1 MAERVGSGERSL
13 ILCIDVDDDI
23 GKKAHVETP
32 ILSKNL
38 NLEAATA
45 LALAD
50 PEEADA
56 NAMFGAI
63 KLYDNLIEK
72 FPEDVFQVATIA
84 GSARGGYEADRKIV
98 RELDIVLAAFQASEV
113 ILITDGYADE
123 RVIPLIQSRIPIT
136 SIQHIVVKHSE
147 RLEETWAVLFRYM
160 RQLVQDPYYSRVSLG
175 VPGVMLV
182 IVGILMVFN
191 QLQNAGMI
199 LTIVM
204 GLVLLIKGFGWE
216 DKLAF
221 VRLRLPTPDR
231 QLNVAS
237 TSVGLILS
245 LAGIIRGLINA
256 SKYVPNPAPLW
267 WEDFA
272 WWLQRSPNLI
282 GYFMLE
288 AVDFIIL
295 GIMVSLIGGI
305 AAYYIRKDQKIWQN
319 IVGIVVSFWI
329 RFIAIESA
337 RVIIE
342 PERTFTLYS
351 PLVFYTLAGVLT
363 TITFVFII
371 YRSDRNLPFQW
382 EISER
387 Q

>member
-1 MAERVGSGERSL
+1 MANGDGSGERTL
-13 ILCIDVDDDI
+13 VLCIDVDDDI
-23 GKKAHVETP
+23 GKKAQVETP
-32 ILSKNL
+32 ILSRNT
-38 NLEAATA
+38 NLEAAAA

-56 NAMFGAI
+56 NAMFGAV
-63 KLYDNLIEK
+63 KLYDSLLERY
-72 FPEDVFQVATIA
+72 PEDAYQVATIA
-84 GSARGGYEADRKIV
+84 GSSRGGYEADRKVV

-113 ILITDGYADE
+113 ILVTDGYADE

-147 RLEETWAVLFRYM
+147 RIEETWAVIFRYM
-160 RQLVQDPYYSRVSLG
+160 RQLVEDPYYSRVSLG
-175 VPGVMLV
+175 VPGVMLI

-199 LTIVM
+199 LTFVM

-216 DKLAF
+216 DKLTI

-231 QLNVAS
+231 QLIVAS
-237 TSVGLILS
+237 SSVGFILS
-245 LAGIIRGLINA
+245 LAGIIRGVIKA
-256 SKYVPNPAPLW
+256 SQYVPNPAPLW

-272 WWLQRSPNLI
+272 WWLQRSPNLM

-288 AVDFIIL
+288 AIDFIIL
-295 GIMVSLIGGI
+295 GVMVSLIGGI

-319 IVGIVVSFWI
+319 IVGIVVTFWL

-342 PERTFTLYS
+342 PEKTFTLFS
-351 PLVFYTLAGVLT
+351 PLVFFTLAGVLT

-371 YRSDRNLPFQW
+371 YRSNRNLPFQW
-382 EISER
+382 EIAER